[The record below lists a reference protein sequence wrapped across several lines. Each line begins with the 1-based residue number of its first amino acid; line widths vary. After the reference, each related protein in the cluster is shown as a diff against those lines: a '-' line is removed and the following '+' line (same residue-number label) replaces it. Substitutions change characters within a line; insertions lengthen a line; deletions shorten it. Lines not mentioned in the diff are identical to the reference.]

1 MKKNEPTIK
10 QKRYVR
16 GVLENLGSEHPE
28 TEGEIALKSGYSE
41 AMAKNPQMI
50 RRTKGVQALFSQ
62 LGITPE
68 RLVGDY
74 KELLDLPLKG
84 GKNASISVD
93 QKRKLLSDLSDITF
107 KKKDVEFKQSYEFIK
122 QFYANDSKA
131 QQEEFKNAFEKHQK
145 E

>member
-1 MKKNEPTIK
+1 
-10 QKRYVR
+10 
-16 GVLENLGSEHPE
+16 
-28 TEGEIALKSGYSE
+28 
-41 AMAKNPQMI
+41 MAKNPQMI